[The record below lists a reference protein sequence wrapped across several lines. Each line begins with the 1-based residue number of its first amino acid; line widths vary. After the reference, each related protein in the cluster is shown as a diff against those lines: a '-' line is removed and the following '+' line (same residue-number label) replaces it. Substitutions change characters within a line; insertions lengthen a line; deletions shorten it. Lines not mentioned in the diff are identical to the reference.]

1 MCSLQ
6 EDRQP
11 KIFISYS
18 WTSGVLVM
26 ELAERLVSHGVDV
39 VLDKWELKEG
49 QDKYA
54 FMERC
59 VNDSEITKV
68 LIVCDKVY
76 AQKADGRTGGVGDET
91 VIISSEIYGNMK
103 QEKFIPVIAEKDE
116 EGTPY
121 VPAYIKSRIYIDLS
135 ESDKYES
142 EYEKLLRNIYE
153 KPQFTKPKLG
163 KKPEWLDEEKTNFF
177 PLKDL
182 IRQIRGSSTEN
193 KRKSCISRFQ
203 LSYIDIMKTYYEKDA
218 TPQRTYE
225 IFLDTKQ
232 ARDIYLEFVECLAET
247 EKDYA
252 EILAE
257 NFEGLFNQLTCIR
270 TFDPNANSASD
281 IELDIFHC
289 HIWELFICVIAY
301 MRYVQDYASI
311 NIMLTYTYFLE
322 TSIFG
327 GCVKQRN
334 YTAFRYH
341 SRAIEDHYKPTTE
354 EKNKYTLMGDIICNQ
369 REKLPIYTGE
379 AIAEAD
385 LFLYQVCNAYD
396 LTDEEQSWH
405 SAYWFPTFYVYVK
418 NVPLEWKKMKSRRFC
433 KKMMELFGVE
443 KIDELKIVVGKCTF
457 DENMKY
463 SGSWDAAPAILSS
476 IKVDE
481 IGILN

>member
-1 MCSLQ
+1 M
-6 EDRQP
+6 
-11 KIFISYS
+11 
-18 WTSGVLVM
+18 
-26 ELAERLVSHGVDV
+26 
-39 VLDKWELKEG
+39 
-49 QDKYA
+49 
-54 FMERC
+54 
-59 VNDSEITKV
+59 
-68 LIVCDKVY
+68 
-76 AQKADGRTGGVGDET
+76 
-91 VIISSEIYGNMK
+91 
-103 QEKFIPVIAEKDE
+103 
-116 EGTPY
+116 
-121 VPAYIKSRIYIDLS
+121 
-135 ESDKYES
+135 
-142 EYEKLLRNIYE
+142 
-153 KPQFTKPKLG
+153 
-163 KKPEWLDEEKTNFF
+163 
-177 PLKDL
+177 

-311 NIMLTYTYFLE
+311 NIMLTYTYFWKPAYLE
-322 TSIFG
+322 VVLSKGII
-327 GCVKQRN
+327 R
-334 YTAFRYH
+334 H
-341 SRAIEDHYKPTTE
+341 S
-354 EKNKYTLMGDIICNQ
+354 DIIAVPLKIIINLLQ
-369 REKLPIYTGE
+369 KRKINIPLWEILFVIKEKTSNLHRE

-418 NVPLEWKKMKSRRFC
+418 NVPLEWKK
-433 KKMMELFGVE
+433 
-443 KIDELKIVVGKCTF
+443 
-457 DENMKY
+457 
-463 SGSWDAAPAILSS
+463 
-476 IKVDE
+476 
-481 IGILN
+481 